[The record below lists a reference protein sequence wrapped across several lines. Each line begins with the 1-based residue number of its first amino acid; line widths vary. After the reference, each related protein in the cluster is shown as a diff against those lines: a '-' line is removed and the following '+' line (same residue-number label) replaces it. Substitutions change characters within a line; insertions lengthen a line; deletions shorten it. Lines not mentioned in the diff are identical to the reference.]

1 MEIYDGS
8 SDKKA
13 VPTRH
18 TVAVVSAG
26 RIACGRSDQMTIR
39 KTGREDWSLF
49 FCEAGR
55 LHFEDRTLEPGQIWI
70 YPPAIPQKYVMYA
83 REKPVYR
90 YLHFTGSDLARIFS
104 SLGIEPL
111 MPIKLRDGRISDAFD
126 SIQMCM
132 TDDSPLSKLK
142 AEYHTLY
149 LISHIA
155 KSKRQNSGSGMM
167 KRITDNMEHS
177 FAAEYDAQAY
187 AAMLNI
193 SVSRF
198 NHLFKESMGRSP
210 YAYYLNL
217 RIENAV
223 SLLEDT
229 DMKIKEIAR
238 QCGFEDPLYFAQVF
252 KRMRGMTPTGYRRL
266 NGRIK

>member
-1 MEIYDGS
+1 MKIYDGS
-8 SDKKA
+8 RDKKA
-13 VPTRH
+13 FPTNH

-26 RIACGRSDQMTIR
+26 RIVCGTNDQMTIR
-39 KTGREDWSLF
+39 KKGREDWSLF
-49 FCEAGR
+49 YCESGR
-55 LHFEDRTLEPGQIWI
+55 VYFEDKTLESGRIWI
-70 YPPAIPQKYVMYA
+70 YPPATPQKYVMYG
-83 REKPVYR
+83 RDKTVYR
-90 YLHFTGSDLARIFS
+90 YLHFTGSDVARIFS

-111 MPIKLRDGRISDAFD
+111 IPIEVRGGLISGAFD
-126 SIQMCM
+126 NIQICM

-142 AEYHTLY
+142 AEYHALF
-149 LISHIA
+149 LISQVA
-155 KSKRQNSGSGMM
+155 KSKKQNFGFGMM

-177 FAAEYDAQAY
+177 FAAEYDAAAY

-198 NHLFKESMGRSP
+198 NHLFKDSMGLSP

-217 RIENAV
+217 RMENAV

-229 DMKIKEIAR
+229 NMKIKDIAR
-238 QCGFEDPLYFAQVF
+238 KCGFEDPLYFTQVF
-252 KRMRGMTPTGYRRL
+252 KRMRGMTPTEYRRL